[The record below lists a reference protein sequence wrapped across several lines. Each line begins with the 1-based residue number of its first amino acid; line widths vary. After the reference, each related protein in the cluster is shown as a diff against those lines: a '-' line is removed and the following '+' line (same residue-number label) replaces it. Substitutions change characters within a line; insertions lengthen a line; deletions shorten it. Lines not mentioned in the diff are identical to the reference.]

1 MEIFG
6 TLFAGLGLFF
16 IGVKAIGSH
25 LKQMSGRRFRAMIQQ
40 ATRRPALSAALGTL
54 SGAVTQS
61 TNAVTFI
68 MVSMTTAGLLDVR
81 RALPIVAWANV
92 GTAAL
97 VMVATLDIHL
107 LVLYL
112 LGLVGL
118 GYYLGLHEH
127 DRYRHLVGALFGVGL
142 LFLGLWMIKSG
153 AEPLKDILWV
163 QSFLRFSAES
173 LVLAFVVGLV
183 LTLVMQSSATVSVIA
198 VTMTTVGLLDL
209 DQTIMIVFGA
219 SVGSGLAVFLM
230 SANLR
235 GTSRQLALVQVWLKV
250 IGVLVILPLFLV
262 ELWFDLPGLKAL
274 SALPADD
281 LATQV
286 AWIYLLLQVASAASV
301 SLLGGPLLALAAR
314 WSPEDPAES
323 LGRPKYLY
331 DQALY
336 DAESALDL
344 AEREQGRL
352 VERLPGYL
360 DSLRED
366 ASETSTL
373 PLEVLHPASRAV
385 SGEIGRFV
393 GELMARPQSGETLE
407 RVVNIHARNDLLAH
421 LQEGCHDLV
430 DTLAPA
436 LDEPSARA
444 LRSSLL
450 EGLHML
456 LSLLADSLPGD
467 PEDLALL
474 QDTSQDRSGLMER
487 IRGELIATDRELSPD
502 SQARLFAATS
512 LFERQVWLVNRYA
525 RLLARPAKAGSGS
538 PKA

>member
-25 LKQMSGRRFRAMIQQ
+25 LKEMSGRRFRLMMAR
-40 ATRRPALSAALGTL
+40 ATRRPLWSAALGTL
-54 SGAVTQS
+54 AGAVTQS

-92 GTAAL
+92 GTAVL

-118 GYYLGLHEH
+118 AYYLGLHEH
-127 DRYRHLVGALFGVGL
+127 DRFRHLVGALFGVGL
-142 LFLGLWMIKSG
+142 LFLGLWLIKSG
-153 AEPLKDILWV
+153 AAPLKDIPWV
-163 QSFLRFSAES
+163 QSFLQFSAES
-173 LVLAFVVGLV
+173 LILAFLVGLV

-219 SVGSGLAVFLM
+219 SIGSGLAVFLM

-250 IGVLVILPLFLV
+250 IGVLVVLPLFLV

-274 SALPADD
+274 STLPADD
-281 LATQV
+281 LATRI

-331 DQALY
+331 DQALD

-366 ASETSTL
+366 AVQTSTVAL
-373 PLEVLHPASRAV
+373 DVLHPASKAV
-385 SGEIGRFV
+385 AGEIARFV
-393 GELMARPQSGETLE
+393 ADLMARPQSGDTLE
-407 RVVNIHARNDLLAH
+407 RVVNVHARNDLLVH
-421 LQEGCHDLV
+421 LQEACHDLV
-430 DTLAPA
+430 ETLAPP
-436 LDEPSARA
+436 LEDQSAQA
-444 LRSSLL
+444 LRASLL
-450 EGLHML
+450 ESLHML
-456 LSLLADSLPGD
+456 LSLLADSLDGD
-467 PEDLALL
+467 ADDLALL

-487 IRGELIATDRELSPD
+487 IRGELIATDRGLSPV
-502 SQARLFAATS
+502 SQARLFASTS
-512 LFERQVWLVNRYA
+512 LF
-525 RLLARPAKAGSGS
+525 
-538 PKA
+538 